1 MHYIQCLPVITDYY
15 IYGWYIGGSAHTRS
29 GVHQSTHRT
38 HLLPPGSCHAKH
50 NPIVKYLR
58 VAVSCGDSEV
68 NRVPG
73 QTDMNL

>member
-1 MHYIQCLPVITDYY
+1 MLACYNGLCVYTYIAGTLEVLPYL
-15 IYGWYIGGSAHTRS
+15 S

-38 HLLPPGSCHAKH
+38 HLLPPGGCHAKH